1 VPTWPTR
8 LTREENRVSTNP
20 LSTVQYLNFVV
31 LTLLRETIARD
42 PVQACAAFGLHRDQ
56 LEQLEPLLSPDRIVA
71 AVANGGPECLLTPR
85 GDLVALLSRPVP
97 LVGALASVS
106 PPTAAPRP
114 SAARSA
120 APLN

>member
-1 VPTWPTR
+1 M
-8 LTREENRVSTNP
+8 STNP
-20 LSTVQYLNFVV
+20 LSQVQYLNFVV

-106 PPTAAPRP
+106 APNAAPRQSP
-114 SAARSA
+114 SRST

>member
-1 VPTWPTR
+1 M
-8 LTREENRVSTNP
+8 STNP
-20 LSTVQYLNFVV
+20 LSQVQYLNFVV

-97 LVGALASVS
+97 LVGALGSVS
-106 PPTAAPRP
+106 APNAAPRQSP
-114 SAARSA
+114 SRST